1 MNGIDNNKVEILYED
16 LDLIANRIKQYSDPL
31 DERIRR
37 ELQVQYQMI
46 EDELNRLN
54 NSWLKSMRERNSVS
68 KSERFKD
75 FIF

>member
-1 MNGIDNNKVEILYED
+1 MKSIDNNKVEILYED
-16 LDLIANRIKQYSDPL
+16 LDLIANRIQQYSDPL

-54 NSWLKSMRERNSVS
+54 NSWMKSMR
-68 KSERFKD
+68 
-75 FIF
+75 

>member
-1 MNGIDNNKVEILYED
+1 MNDQKRKEILLED
-16 LDLIANRIKQYSDPL
+16 LDLIGGRILQYSDPL

>member
-16 LDLIANRIKQYSDPL
+16 LDLIANRIQQYSDPL

-68 KSERFKD
+68 KSDRFKD
-75 FIF
+75 IKF

>member
-1 MNGIDNNKVEILYED
+1 MNDHKRKEILQED
-16 LDLIANRIKQYSDPL
+16 LDLIGERILQYSDPL

-37 ELQVQYQMI
+37 DLQVQYRMI
-46 EDELNRLN
+46 EEELNRIN
-54 NSWLKSMRERNSVS
+54 DSWLMGMRKQNSVS

>member
-1 MNGIDNNKVEILYED
+1 VNGIDNNKVEILYED

-68 KSERFKD
+68 KSDRFKD
-75 FIF
+75 IKF

>member
-68 KSERFKD
+68 KSDRFKD

>member
-1 MNGIDNNKVEILYED
+1 MNDQKRKEILLED
-16 LDLIANRIKQYSDPL
+16 LDLIGGRILQYSDPL
-31 DERIRR
+31 DEQIRY

-46 EDELNRLN
+46 EEELNRLN
-54 NSWLKSMRERNSVS
+54 NSWLMGMRKQNSVS

>member
-68 KSERFKD
+68 KSDRFKD
-75 FIF
+75 IKF

>member
-75 FIF
+75 FKL

>member
-1 MNGIDNNKVEILYED
+1 MKSIDNNKVEILYED
-16 LDLIANRIKQYSDPL
+16 LDLIANRIQQYSDPL

>member
-1 MNGIDNNKVEILYED
+1 MNDHKRKEILQED
-16 LDLIANRIKQYSDPL
+16 LDLIGERILQYSDPL

-37 ELQVQYQMI
+37 DLQVQYRMI

-68 KSERFKD
+68 KSDRFKD
-75 FIF
+75 IKF

>member
-1 MNGIDNNKVEILYED
+1 MNEIDNNKVEILLED

-54 NSWLKSMRERNSVS
+54 NSWLKGMRERNNVS
-68 KSERFKD
+68 KSDRFKD
-75 FIF
+75 IKF

>member
-37 ELQVQYQMI
+37 ELQVQYLSLI
-46 EDELNRLN
+46 H
-54 NSWLKSMRERNSVS
+54 
-68 KSERFKD
+68 
-75 FIF
+75 I

>member
-16 LDLIANRIKQYSDPL
+16 LDLIANRIQQYSDPL

>member
-1 MNGIDNNKVEILYED
+1 MEILLED
-16 LDLIANRIKQYSDPL
+16 LDLIENRILYYSDPL

-68 KSERFKD
+68 KSDRFKD
-75 FIF
+75 IKF

>member
-1 MNGIDNNKVEILYED
+1 MKSIDNNKVEILYED
-16 LDLIANRIKQYSDPL
+16 LDLIANRIQQYSDPL

-46 EDELNRLN
+46 EDELNQLN

-68 KSERFKD
+68 KSDRFKD
-75 FIF
+75 IKF

>member
-46 EDELNRLN
+46 EDELNRIN
-54 NSWLKSMRERNSVS
+54 NSWLVSMRQQNSVS
-68 KSERFKD
+68 KSDRFKD
-75 FIF
+75 LKF